1 VSQDDPRRGAL
12 HILIAAAAFSVM
24 SVLLRSVAPGLGLE
38 TQVFLRNA
46 FSLLFLTPWLL
57 RLSLDGL
64 RTQVPHLH
72 LTRALAGV
80 CGIYLFV
87 YAIREL
93 HLAEAVL
100 LNHTSGLFVPF
111 LALFWLRE
119 KPAPLVGLA
128 LVIGFV
134 GVALMLKPT
143 QLSVSLAMLAGLA
156 SGFTSALA
164 IVTIRRNARTEPY
177 ARIVFYFFVLAAL
190 VSAIPMLWAWETP
203 SPMEWLMMAGA
214 GLFATI
220 GQVFATRAY
229 TFAQAAQIGP
239 WTYSSVVFAGLW
251 GWALWGEAPDAW
263 SWLGAALVVTG
274 SIITL
279 RRT

>member
-1 VSQDDPRRGAL
+1 
-12 HILIAAAAFSVM
+12 M
-24 SVLLRSVAPGLGLE
+24 SALLRSVAPGLGLE

-57 RLSLDGL
+57 RLSFDGL
-64 RTQVPHLH
+64 RTQVIHLH

-93 HLAEAVL
+93 NLAEAVL

-111 LALFWLRE
+111 LALIWLRE
-119 KPAPLVGLA
+119 RPSALVGLA
-128 LVIGFV
+128 LCIGFV
-134 GVALMLKPT
+134 GVAMMLHPGE
-143 QLSVSLAMLAGLA
+143 LDVSLAMLAGLA

-164 IVTIRRNARTEPY
+164 IVTIRRNTRTEPY
-177 ARIVFYFFVLAAL
+177 ARIVFYFFVLATL
-190 VSAIPMLWAWETP
+190 VSAVPILWAWETP
-203 SPMEWLMMAGA
+203 SPREWLMMAGA
-214 GLFATI
+214 GLFATL

-229 TFAQAAQIGP
+229 SFAQAAQIGP
-239 WTYSSVVFAGLW
+239 WTYSSVVFAGVWGWLLW
-251 GWALWGEAPDAW
+251 GDVPDAW
-263 SWLGAALVVTG
+263 SWAGAALIITG
-274 SIITL
+274 GVLTL